1 MNEKS
6 IKFVNIHGLEN
17 VPVHPVP
24 ITDFFVIIL
33 TLIDLQCVITYLIL
47 DNIRVDVIWLSEI
60 IIFGA
65 VKLAIVDCYFSCS
78 LREIAM
84 PEERKEKDYFYV
96 RG

>member
-33 TLIDLQCVITYLIL
+33 TLIDLQCVTTYLLL
-47 DNIRVDVIWLSEI
+47 DNIRADVIWLSKI

-65 VKLAIVDCYFSCS
+65 VKLAIFYCYFSCS
-78 LREIAM
+78 LRAIAM
-84 PEERKEKDYFYV
+84 AEERKEKDCIYV

>member
-17 VPVHPVP
+17 VLVHPVP

-33 TLIDLQCVITYLIL
+33 TLIDLQCVTTYLLL
-47 DNIRVDVIWLSEI
+47 DNIRANVIRLSKI

-78 LREIAM
+78 LQAIAM
-84 PEERKEKDYFYV
+84 AEERKEKDCIYV